1 MLVIDKM
8 KEETPMGNYVVF
20 FGYTDQGIRDVK
32 DSPGRVKAAKKIFQ
46 DSGAK
51 IKSFYL
57 LMGMERYDT
66 MFLVEAPS
74 DESMAKASLRISSL
88 GNVRTHS
95 HRIFTED
102 EFHKIVA
109 GL

>member
-1 MLVIDKM
+1 VVGKI
-8 KEETPMGNYVVF
+8 KEEMLMGNYVVF
-20 FGYTDQGIRDVK
+20 FGYTDQGIRNIK
-32 DSPGRVKAAKKIFQ
+32 DSSGRVQVAKKIFQ

-51 IKSFYL
+51 VNSFYS

-74 DESMAKASLRISSL
+74 DESIAKASLKVSSL
-88 GNVRTHS
+88 GNVRSDS

-109 GL
+109 NL